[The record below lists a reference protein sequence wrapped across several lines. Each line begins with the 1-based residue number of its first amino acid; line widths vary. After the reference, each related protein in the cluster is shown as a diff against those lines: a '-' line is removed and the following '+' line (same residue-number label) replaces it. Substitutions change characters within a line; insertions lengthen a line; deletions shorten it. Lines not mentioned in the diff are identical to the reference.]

1 MGKSPKDGQ
10 QALEKYL
17 TYLVGSLGLL
27 SLRGLDFGSADAS
40 QGKKPL
46 DLVGVYVDLDTRSQ
60 KEVKAKD
67 KDLQRVPLPA
77 LEAVAANRGM
87 VLLGDPGSGKSTF
100 VNHLAH
106 CLARHAL
113 ESKQAEPKQA
123 WLSRLPGWPESE
135 GGLLPVVVILRDYAR
150 YILKKPKNP
159 TLCIYGSLSPPN

>member
-106 CLARHAL
+106 CLAQHAL

-123 WLSRLPGWPESE
+123 WLLRLPGWPESE

-159 TLCIYGSLSPPN
+159 TLSIYGSLSPPN